1 MTRLWLG
8 LLRLLHALLPIAGL
22 ARVGEA
28 FGAFLWFVAG
38 ARRHVALTNL
48 RLCFPEKTEAE
59 RVNLARAHFR
69 AFGRAMLLETVPWW
83 GDAAQL
89 ERLVEVR
96 GRENLEA
103 CRDRP
108 VILLVPHFVGINTG
122 GVRVIQMGLDIV
134 NIFSPVRNAA
144 IERLIDHSRHRFGPC
159 LLYDRHAGV
168 KPVIRALKQGHPF
181 HYSPDQDYGRRDAV
195 FVPFFGTP
203 AATITGLARIA
214 RAAGARVV
222 PTITLWEHDRYVLR
236 FHPAWEAFPGDDVEA
251 DTRRMNAYL
260 EARVREAP
268 EQYFWVHR
276 RFKTRPE
283 GERSLY
289 HA

>member
-1 MTRLWLG
+1 MTVLWLG
-8 LLRLLHALLPIAGL
+8 LLRLLHTLLPIAGL
-22 ARVGEA
+22 AWVGEA
-28 FGAFLWFVAG
+28 LGALLWHVAG
-38 ARRHVALTNL
+38 SRRRVALTNL
-48 RLCFPEKTEAE
+48 RLCFPELSEAR
-59 RVNLARAHFR
+59 RVELARAHFR

-96 GRENLEA
+96 GREILDTY
-103 CRDRP
+103 RDRP

-144 IERLIDHSRHRFGPC
+144 IERLIDNSRHRFGPC
-159 LLYDRHAGV
+159 LLFDRHAGV

-181 HYSPDQDYGRRDAV
+181 HYSPDQDYGRRDAI

-214 RAAGARVV
+214 RATGARVV
-222 PTITLWEHDRYVLR
+222 PTITLWENDRYVLT
-236 FHPAWEAFPGDDVEA
+236 FHPAWENYPSDDVEA
-251 DTRRMNAYL
+251 DTRRMNTYL

-283 GERSLY
+283 GEKGLY
-289 HA
+289 DA